1 MEEEEKDGRPKPMI
15 DGTKQ
20 VKEEDQKA
28 SPGPKRILEYQER
41 ILQWQR
47 SRGSSRRSISER
59 SSRAV
64 LRLGSNIGG
73 SSATPRD
80 WVTLRPS
87 YPLEIRDGSIRCL
100 SA

>member
-1 MEEEEKDGRPKPMI
+1 MEEDEKDGRSKPMI

-28 SPGPKRILEYQER
+28 SPGPKRILEYQEG

-59 SSRAV
+59 SSRV

-80 WVTLRPS
+80 WITLRPS
-87 YPLEIRDGSIRCL
+87 YPLGFRDGSIRCL